1 MTLLFLSW
9 GGRQIY
15 AACIC
20 KYICCGVTIW
30 PPPGRL
36 IRQDTGDHTMDE
48 MAQLEEIWVTVA
60 HASWLQGL

>member
-1 MTLLFLSW
+1 MAP
-9 GGRQIY
+9 Q
-15 AACIC
+15 
-20 KYICCGVTIW
+20 
-30 PPPGRL
+30 GRL

>member
-1 MTLLFLSW
+1 MYM
-9 GGRQIY
+9 QIY
-15 AACIC
+15 MLRCDYMA
-20 KYICCGVTIW
+20 
-30 PPPGRL
+30 PQGRL